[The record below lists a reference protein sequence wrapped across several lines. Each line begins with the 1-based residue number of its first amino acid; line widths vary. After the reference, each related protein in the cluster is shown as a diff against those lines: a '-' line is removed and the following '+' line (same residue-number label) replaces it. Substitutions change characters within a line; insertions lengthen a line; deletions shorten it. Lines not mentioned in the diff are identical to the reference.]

1 MIIKTKNRKN
11 LSAFHEPAVLLN
23 TRKYVVKA
31 ALKGIFSVMADEGVD
46 QDTHQEIAITSNENR
61 RIHFFGFTF
70 PPSGFFGRTLTRGFI
85 VLVSWAVLWSVLGDN
100 SLPRGN
106 IFGIFSVVVLS
117 ALGGFLTRK
126 LSRDALPSLLGM
138 LVVGFILR
146 NVPGINVARHID
158 KKWSATL
165 RSMAL
170 VVILTRSGLEL
181 DPGALRRLKFT
192 VIRLA
197 FSPCVGEAIT
207 VAIVGK
213 FLINMPWLWGFQ
225 LGCVSDMLIARLHV
239 TSRRPFWWSR
249 TKAYLCSWN

>member
-1 MIIKTKNRKN
+1 M
-11 LSAFHEPAVLLN
+11 
-23 TRKYVVKA
+23 
-31 ALKGIFSVMADEGVD
+31 GIQNS
-46 QDTHQEIAITSNENR
+46 HQETPAASKKAKILKFLGLTL
-61 RIHFFGFTF
+61 
-70 PPSGFFGRTLTRGFI
+70 PPTGFFGRTLTRGAI
-85 VLVSWAVLWSVLGDN
+85 VLLSWAVLWSILGRDVLPG
-100 SLPRGN
+100 GN
-106 IFGIFSVVVLS
+106 IFGIFNVIVLA

-138 LVVGFILR
+138 LVVGFLLR

-181 DPGALRRLKFT
+181 DPGALQRLKFT

-207 VAIVGK
+207 VAVVGK
-213 FLINMPWLWGFQ
+213 FLLDMPWLWGFQ
-225 LGCVSDMLIARLHV
+225 LG
-239 TSRRPFWWSR
+239 
-249 TKAYLCSWN
+249 

>member
-1 MIIKTKNRKN
+1 
-11 LSAFHEPAVLLN
+11 
-23 TRKYVVKA
+23 
-31 ALKGIFSVMADEGVD
+31 MADEVD
-46 QDTHQEIAITSNENR
+46 PQNVAQETPVTSKGAK
-61 RIHFFGFTF
+61 ILQFFGLTT
-70 PPSGFFGRTLTRGFI
+70 PPSGLFGRTLTRGVI
-85 VLVSWAVLWSVLGDN
+85 VLLSWAVLWSILGRDVLPGD
-100 SLPRGN
+100 N
-106 IFGIFSVVVLS
+106 IFGIFTVIVLA

-126 LSRDALPSLLGM
+126 LSKDALPSLLGM

-146 NVPGINVARHID
+146 NVPGIDVARHID

-197 FSPCVGEAIT
+197 FSPCVGEAIV

-213 FLINMPWLWGFQ
+213 LLLDMPWLWGFQ
-225 LGCVSDMLIARLHV
+225 LG
-239 TSRRPFWWSR
+239 
-249 TKAYLCSWN
+249 